1 MKTKSFLFAGV
12 AALASY
18 GTIALADVTPVT
30 DELLANPPAG
40 EWISYGR
47 NQENYRHSPLNQI
60 TPENVGQLQLVWARG
75 MNAGKV
81 QVTPLIHDGVMYLAN
96 PGDII
101 QAIDAKTG
109 DLIWEH
115 RRQLPNVATLNSF
128 GEPIRGIALY
138 GTNVY
143 FVSWDNH
150 LVALDAATGQVTF
163 DVDRGQGEDMVS
175 NSSGPIVANGVIVA
189 GSTCQYSPF
198 GCFVSGHD
206 ATTGEELWRN
216 YFIPKAGEE
225 GDETWGNDYEARW
238 MTGVWGQI
246 TYDPVTNLVFYGS
259 SAVGPASETQRGTT
273 GGTMYGTNTRFAVR
287 PDTGE
292 IVWRHQTLPRD
303 NWDQECTFE
312 MMVANVD
319 VQPSADM
326 DGLKSINPNAA
337 TGERRVLTGVPCKTG
352 TMWQFD
358 AETGEF
364 LWARDTNY
372 QNMISSIDETGL
384 VTVNEDIILK
394 DLDTD
399 YRICPTFLGGR
410 DWPSASLN
418 PDSGIYFIP
427 LNNACAD
434 LAAVD
439 QEFTAMD
446 VYNTSATYLLAPEKE
461 NMGRIDAIDISTGKT
476 LWSVERL
483 ASNYSPVLSTA
494 GGVLF
499 NGGSDRYFRALSEE
513 TGETLWQ
520 TRLATVASGQAVSY
534 ELDGVQYIAIAGGG
548 TTYGAVQNRPLA
560 EPVDSTSI
568 GNAVYVFA
576 LPQQ

>member
-1 MKTKSFLFAGV
+1 MKPTSLLWASAG
-12 AALASY
+12 ALAL
-18 GTIALADVTPVT
+18 LAAPAFAQVTPVT

-40 EWISYGR
+40 EWISYGQ
-47 NQENYRHSPLNQI
+47 NQENYRHSPLTQI
-60 TPENVGQLQLVWARG
+60 TTENVGQLQLVWARG
-75 MNAGKV
+75 MQPGKV

-96 PGDII
+96 PGDVI

-115 RRQLPNVATLNSF
+115 RRQLPNIATLNSF
-128 GEPIRGIALY
+128 GEPTRGMALY

-150 LVALDAATGQVTF
+150 LVALDTATGQVTF

-206 ATTGEELWRN
+206 SATGEELWRN
-216 YFIPKAGEE
+216 YFIPRAGEE

-238 MTGVWGQI
+238 MTGAWGQI
-246 TYDPVTNLVFYGS
+246 TYDPVTNLVHYGS
-259 SAVGPASETQRGTT
+259 TAVGPASETQRGTP
-273 GGTMYGTNTRFAVR
+273 GGTLYGTNTRFAVR

-312 MMVANVD
+312 MMVTNVD
-319 VQPSADM
+319 VQPSTEM
-326 DGLKSINPNAA
+326 EGLQSINPNAA

-372 QNMISSIDETGL
+372 QNMIESIDENGI
-384 VTVNEDIILK
+384 VTVNEDAILK
-394 DLDTD
+394 ELDVEYD
-399 YRICPTFLGGR
+399 VCPTFLGGR
-410 DWPSASLN
+410 DWPSAALN

-427 LNNACAD
+427 LNNVCYD
-434 LAAVD
+434 MMAVD
-439 QEFTAMD
+439 QEFTSMD
-446 VYNTSATYLLAPEKE
+446 VYNTSNVTKLPPGKD
-461 NMGRIDAIDISTGKT
+461 MIGRIDAIDISTGRT
-476 LWSVERL
+476 LWSVER
-483 ASNYSPVLSTA
+483 AAANYSPVLSTG

-499 NGGSDRYFRALSEE
+499 NGGTDRYFRALSQE

-520 TRLATVASGQAVSY
+520 TRLATVASGQAISY
-534 ELDGVQYIAIAGGG
+534 EVDGMQYVAIAGGG
-548 TTYGAVQNRPLA
+548 VSYGSGLNSALA
-560 EPVDSTSI
+560 GERVDSTAI

-576 LPQQ
+576 LPQ